1 VISRRP
7 TREANTATLTTALL
21 IGLVLAFAWSIGAH
35 YTGAC
40 MGMAYG
46 SGSIGL
52 RPALIVMGVLA
63 LAGAA
68 LASHR
73 VEVTVGLHLIASRQ
87 VTPVTA
93 LLIIA
98 VAFAL
103 TTLYTA
109 VRVPTSTIQI
119 LVFSVA
125 GVALGAGIA
134 VHWATVLR
142 LAVLWVVAPPTAG
155 LLGYVLTRAL
165 DRVMRAPVP
174 APAAGRPA
182 AALGPWPALLVAVG
196 AAASFT
202 MGGNDVA
209 NATGALVMTHT
220 FNVWAAG
227 LLGGV
232 GLLVGVLT
240 WGRPLLQTVAFDIV
254 RVDLPMATAAQLVQA
269 LVVLAAVSVGLFTS
283 MNQALVGAMTG
294 AGLARGAERIRWAT
308 VRNIVTGW
316 LVGPPS
322 GMLLGGV
329 LAHTAQIVHLI
340 H

>member
-1 VISRRP
+1 
-7 TREANTATLTTALL
+7 LALST
-21 IGLVLAFAWSIGAH
+21 GLLVVLALAFAWSIGAH

-52 RPALIVMGVLA
+52 KPALVLMGVLA

-87 VTPVTA
+87 VTTVTA

-98 VAFAL
+98 VAFTL

-109 VRVPTSTIQI
+109 FRVPTSTIQI

-125 GVALGAGIA
+125 GVALEAGIA

-142 LAVLWVVAPPTAG
+142 LAGLWVVAPPAAG
-155 LLGYVLTRAL
+155 FLGFVLTRVL
-165 DRVMRAPVP
+165 DRVIRTPVP
-174 APAAGRPA
+174 APVAGRPRNT
-182 AALGPWPALLVAVG
+182 LGPWPNLLVAVG

-202 MGGNDVA
+202 MGANDVS
-209 NATGALVMTHT
+209 NATGALVMTRV
-220 FNVWAAG
+220 FNVWTAG
-227 LLGGV
+227 FLGGV
-232 GLLVGVLT
+232 GLLIGVVT
-240 WGRPLLQTVAFDIV
+240 WGRPLLQTVAFDLV
-254 RVDLPMATAAQLVQA
+254 HVDLPMATAAQLVQA
-269 LVVLAAVSVGLFTS
+269 VVVLAAVSAGLFTS
-283 MNQALVGAMTG
+283 MNQALVGAMMG
-294 AGLARGAERIRWAT
+294 AGLARGAERVRWTT

-316 LVGPPS
+316 MVGPPS
-322 GMLLGGV
+322 GMLLGGL
-329 LAHTAQIVHLI
+329 LAHAARMVHLI